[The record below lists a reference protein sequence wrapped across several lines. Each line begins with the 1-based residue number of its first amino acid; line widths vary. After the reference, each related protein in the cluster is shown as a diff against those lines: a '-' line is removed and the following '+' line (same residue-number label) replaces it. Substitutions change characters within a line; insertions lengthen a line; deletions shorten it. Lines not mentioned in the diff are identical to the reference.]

1 MAGVEVDGA
10 DMTLP
15 NHSRQLAK
23 MWTQDR
29 MIKGTVLSREKR
41 GDSEMNVAMWRG
53 VTLCGTVGGRAVKL
67 GLQLR
72 EVWKER

>member
-29 MIKGTVLSREKR
+29 MIKALYCPERKGEI
-41 GDSEMNVAMWRG
+41 
-53 VTLCGTVGGRAVKL
+53 
-67 GLQLR
+67 LR
-72 EVWKER
+72 